1 MNRALA
7 LAPLLLSLSACAAET
22 YTIRELGHPQ
32 FEQVV
37 GADTRFER
45 VPEPQRGQLDA
56 FPERADREGDH
67 RFLHAIVPIG
77 TEEDVY
83 LEVRAARRP
92 PTGLPLQS
100 LTVAVYALDG
110 RQAEAFGATG
120 ALPAAEEPITVV
132 TTREKDDGILALLV
146 RLPRAAIPEGTERL
160 AFPILVQFEDGWIH
174 LLFYRTGVPA
184 AVREIDPS
192 ELGLPPGDGTPPP
205 GDATPP
211 PGEVPPPAGDDS
223 PR

>member
-37 GADTRFER
+37 GAEARFQR

-56 FPERADREGDH
+56 FPERADLEGDH
-67 RFLHAIVPIG
+67 RFLHTIIPMG

-83 LEVRAARRP
+83 LDVRAARRP
-92 PTGLPLQS
+92 PTGLPLES
-100 LTVAVYALDG
+100 LTVAVYALDA
-110 RQAEAFGATG
+110 RQAEAFGVAG
-120 ALPAAEEPITVV
+120 QLPAPEQPITVV
-132 TTREKDDGILALLV
+132 TTREKEEGVLALLV
-146 RLPRAAIPEGTERL
+146 RLPRSAIPEGTERL

-184 AVREIDPS
+184 AVPTIDPS
-192 ELGLPPGDGTPPP
+192 ELEGPPAPGDETAP
-205 GDATPP
+205 GGEGGEGGADDA
-211 PGEVPPPAGDDS
+211 